1 MSNLTNSKLRRMIM
15 QELAKIVGED
25 ALVSKAGKEKDRHIT
40 GDLDSNYPFE
50 IDEEEYEQNEYSHLH
65 EGDCGCDCEACD
77 DCSDDGSDYSTDS
90 MLANHP
96 LGDYSNL
103 NKTNITPSQAFSAG
117 YEVSDFDDEVYGLG
131 ATSIHI
137 DFPHHGEVHKHKHNN
152 YMAKPALYKV
162 AKYAQKLLRMIPD
175 GYELDDW
182 QRTKIAQI
190 SDDISEVYHSLDYD
204 FHDDEY

>member
-1 MSNLTNSKLRRMIM
+1 M

-25 ALVSKAGKEKDRHIT
+25 ALVSKSGKEKDKHIK

-50 IDEEEYEQNEYSHLH
+50 IDDDYEQNEYGYLE
-65 EGDCGCDCEACD
+65 EGNCSCNECDECT
-77 DCSDDGSDYSTDS
+77 DDGTDYSLDS
-90 MLANHP
+90 MSMLDMLSSH
-96 LGDYSNL
+96 
-103 NKTNITPSQAFSAG
+103 NKH
-117 YEVSDFDDEVYGLG
+117 D
-131 ATSIHI
+131 
-137 DFPHHGEVHKHKHNN
+137 KHNNN

-162 AKYAQKLLRMIPD
+162 SKYAQKLLQMIPD

-204 FHDDEY
+204 FYDDEC

>member
-1 MSNLTNSKLRRMIM
+1 MIM

-117 YEVSDFDDEVYGLG
+117 YEVSASNRSTLLSFRGFFFDG
-131 ATSIHI
+131 SKSCR
-137 DFPHHGEVHKHKHNN
+137 PSSRNN
-152 YMAKPALYKV
+152 
-162 AKYAQKLLRMIPD
+162 
-175 GYELDDW
+175 
-182 QRTKIAQI
+182 
-190 SDDISEVYHSLDYD
+190 
-204 FHDDEY
+204 